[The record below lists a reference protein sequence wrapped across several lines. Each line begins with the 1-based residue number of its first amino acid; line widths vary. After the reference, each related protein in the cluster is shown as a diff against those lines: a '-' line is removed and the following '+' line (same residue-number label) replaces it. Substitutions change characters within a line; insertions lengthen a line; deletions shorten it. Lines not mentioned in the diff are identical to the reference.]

1 MSSNK
6 LNNLKLSLL
15 LKELTLLEGE
25 EQYNKEFIDYY
36 KPLFMKEVIGLDG
49 EIPPQTGDTQNHE
62 RKKEKKF
69 DVSEEEQTKIKN
81 VFRNIAKVCHPD
93 KTDDPY
99 LHGIY
104 SNAHTAYDQN
114 DLLTLYKI
122 SQTLNIEVDIDKE
135 NIFLLQR
142 IVDEKKQ
149 ELKSVEGSY
158 LWLWVNAKTEE
169 EKINIINQF
178 TGK

>member
-15 LKELTLLEGE
+15 LKELSLLESE

-36 KPLFMKEVIGLDG
+36 KPLFMQEVIELDG

-69 DVSEEEQTKIKN
+69 EVSEEEQIKIKN

-104 SNAHTAYDQN
+104 SNAQTAYDKN

-169 EKINIINQF
+169 EKMNLIKQF

>member
-36 KPLFMKEVIGLDG
+36 KPLFMQEVIELDG
-49 EIPPQTGDTQNHE
+49 EIPPQTGETENHE

-69 DVSEEEQTKIKN
+69 EVSDEEQTKIKN

-104 SNAHTAYDQN
+104 SNAQTAYDQN

-169 EKINIINQF
+169 EKINLIKQF
-178 TGK
+178 TGN

>member
-36 KPLFMKEVIGLDG
+36 KPLFMQEVIELDG
-49 EIPPQTGDTQNHE
+49 EIPPQTGETENHE

-69 DVSEEEQTKIKN
+69 EVSDEEQTKIKN

-104 SNAHTAYDQN
+104 SNAQTAYDQN

-169 EKINIINQF
+169 EKINLIKQF

>member
-1 MSSNK
+1 MVR
-6 LNNLKLSLL
+6 SLL
-15 LKELTLLEGE
+15 KQVKQRIT
-25 EQYNKEFIDYY
+25 
-36 KPLFMKEVIGLDG
+36 
-49 EIPPQTGDTQNHE
+49 
-62 RKKEKKF
+62 KEKKF
-69 DVSEEEQTKIKN
+69 EVSEEEQTKIKN

-104 SNAHTAYDQN
+104 SNAQTAYDKN

-169 EKINIINQF
+169 EKLNLIKQF
-178 TGK
+178 VGK

>member
-36 KPLFMKEVIGLDG
+36 KPLFMQEVIELDG
-49 EIPPQTGDTQNHE
+49 EIPPQTGETENHE

-69 DVSEEEQTKIKN
+69 EVSDEEQTKIKN

-104 SNAHTAYDQN
+104 SNAQTAYDKN

-122 SQTLNIEVDIDKE
+122 SQTLNIEVDIGLG
-135 NIFLLQR
+135 LL
-142 IVDEKKQ
+142 
-149 ELKSVEGSY
+149 
-158 LWLWVNAKTEE
+158 AP
-169 EKINIINQF
+169 F
-178 TGK
+178 P

>member
-36 KPLFMKEVIGLDG
+36 KPLFMQEVIELDG
-49 EIPPQTGDTQNHE
+49 EIPPQTGETENHE

-69 DVSEEEQTKIKN
+69 EVSDEEQTKIKN

-104 SNAHTAYDQN
+104 SNAQTAYDKN

-122 SQTLNIEVDIDKE
+122 SQTLNIEVDIDST

-142 IVDEKKQ
+142 IVNEKKQ
-149 ELKSVEGSY
+149 EIKSVEVSY

-169 EKINIINQF
+169 EKMNLIKQF
-178 TGK
+178 VGK

>member
-36 KPLFMKEVIGLDG
+36 KPLFMQEVIELDG
-49 EIPPQTGDTQNHE
+49 EIPPQTGETENHE

-69 DVSEEEQTKIKN
+69 EVSDEEQTKIKN

-104 SNAHTAYDQN
+104 SNAQTAYDQN

-169 EKINIINQF
+169 EKINLIKQF
-178 TGK
+178 VGK